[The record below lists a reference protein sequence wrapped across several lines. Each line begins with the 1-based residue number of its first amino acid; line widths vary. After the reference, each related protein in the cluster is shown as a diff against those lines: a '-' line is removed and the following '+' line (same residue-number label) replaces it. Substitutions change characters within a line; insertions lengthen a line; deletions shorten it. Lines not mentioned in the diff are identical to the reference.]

1 MIMTT
6 AVPVFQAGLRTPG
19 DDLKAVPNVLKSEWI
34 KLSSLRSSRAILA
47 LTAAAGGF
55 SAWAVATLV
64 KDEVQTVAQVFV
76 YSTVLTAI
84 FATVA
89 GILLFTSEAQH
100 GTLGA
105 ALTAQPARW
114 VIAVAKTV
122 IAVGLGLVLGAA
134 GMVTSIGGAFLGGLE
149 LGNGS
154 AMITT
159 SLWALSYT
167 ALAAVLGLGVG
178 MVVRHSSAAISGL
191 LVWGLVIENLLALFV
206 PARIFRFLPF
216 YAGDGILGIA
226 SDFATPESIAVAFSR
241 SQNALLFG
249 GYAVAALIIGT
260 VLLYRRDTN

>member
-1 MIMTT
+1 MSITLAQRPAVRAPSDDLR
-6 AVPVFQAGLRTPG
+6 AVP
-19 DDLKAVPNVLKSEWI
+19 KVLKSEWI
-34 KLSSLRSSRAILA
+34 KVSSLRANRAIVA
-47 LTAAAGGF
+47 LTAVAGGF

-76 YSTVLTAI
+76 YSTVLTGI

-114 VIAVAKTV
+114 VIAASKTV
-122 IAVGLGLVLGAA
+122 IAAAFGLALGAV
-134 GMVTSIGGAFLGGLE
+134 GMITSIGGAFLGGLE
-149 LGNGS
+149 LGDS
-154 AMITT
+154 HAMIATT
-159 SLWALSYT
+159 FWALSFT

-178 MVVRHSSAAISGL
+178 MIVRHSSGAISGL
-191 LVWGLVIENLLALFV
+191 LVWGLVVENLLALFV
-206 PARIFRFLPF
+206 PANIFRFAPF
-216 YAGDGILGIA
+216 YAGDGVLGIA

-241 SQNALLFG
+241 SENALLFAA
-249 GYAVAALIIGT
+249 YAVAALIVGT

>member
-1 MIMTT
+1 MTTT
-6 AVPVFQAGLRTPG
+6 AVPILKTRSPA
-19 DDLKAVPNVLKSEWI
+19 DDLTAVPKVLRSEWI

-47 LTAAAGGF
+47 LTAVAGGF

-64 KDEVQTVAQVFV
+64 KDEVQTVSQVFV

-100 GTLGA
+100 GTLSA

-114 VIAVAKTV
+114 VIAVSKTV
-122 IAVGLGLVLGAA
+122 IAIAFGLALGAA
-134 GMVTSIGGAFLGGLE
+134 GLVTSIGGAFLGGLE
-149 LGNGS
+149 LGDGR

-159 SLWALSYT
+159 SFWALSYT

-178 MVVRHSSAAISGL
+178 MVVRHSSGAISGV

-216 YAGDGILGIA
+216 YAGDGVLGIA

-241 SQNALLFG
+241 SENALLFG
-249 GYAVAALIIGT
+249 GYAVTALIIGT